1 MILPV
6 YTKHERIDM
15 RVHVLVLICV
25 LGVFCIPANAR
36 LQTVGGGVRVTPDS
50 QVSGKVTALHGKAA
64 PGAIVTLQNT
74 QTGLKMTAKTDKHGK
89 YLFAKVVPGD
99 YSLSA
104 SLKNKESEAQTIS
117 LDHRDKVQKDLKI
130 KND

>member
-1 MILPV
+1 
-6 YTKHERIDM
+6 M
-15 RVHVLVLICV
+15 RVRALILFCVLVGLCTA
-25 LGVFCIPANAR
+25 GSAR
-36 LQTVGGGVRVTPDS
+36 HQTAGGGVPVTPDCRI
-50 QVSGKVTALHGKAA
+50 SGKVTAAHGKTA

-74 QTGLKMTAKTDKHGK
+74 QTGLKLTVKADKHGK

-104 SLKNKESEAQTIS
+104 SYKNKESEAQTIS
-117 LDHRDKVQKDLKI
+117 LDHLDKLEKDLDI

>member
-1 MILPV
+1 
-6 YTKHERIDM
+6 M
-15 RVHVLVLICV
+15 RVHALVLICV
-25 LGVFCIPANAR
+25 LGIFSIPASAR
-36 LQTVGGGVRVTPDS
+36 PQDANGGRPITPDS
-50 QVSGKVTALHGKAA
+50 RVSGKVTTVHGKAA

-104 SLKNKESEAQTIS
+104 SFKNKESEAQTIS